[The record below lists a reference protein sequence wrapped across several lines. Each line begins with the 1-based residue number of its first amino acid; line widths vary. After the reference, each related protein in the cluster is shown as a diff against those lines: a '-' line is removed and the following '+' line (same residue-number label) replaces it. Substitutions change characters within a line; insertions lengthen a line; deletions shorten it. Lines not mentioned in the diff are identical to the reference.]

1 MSFVVNSNLAATQ
14 ANFSLMNAQTRHG
27 DAMNKLSSGSK
38 ILSGAD
44 DSGGLAVG
52 MKLESE
58 NNLNRSTM
66 KNLQN
71 ALSYLQL
78 QDEAM
83 DKMSEIVDRVGQ
95 LRVLASDIT
104 KNDSD
109 ILNYSKEFL
118 ELQGKMDNAA
128 ETKLN
133 GVDLFVFQQQS
144 LSSKIKSFPA
154 AYTNEDGSIENYLKY
169 SLNLETEDISGTV
182 DTSLNVSVVNMLFI
196 LTPVTTV
203 IDGKLKSYSQAMID
217 ETAKRLLSAR
227 ADNGAQ
233 QKRIQLEVENLRS
246 DTSDLELAKSRIMDA
261 DIARKSTTTIKEKVI
276 MEASS
281 SMYTQANKIQTET
294 AFKLMT

>member
-14 ANFSLMNAQTRHG
+14 ANFSLMNAQTRLG

-144 LSSKIKSFPA
+144 LSSKIKSAPA
-154 AYTNEDGSIENYLKY
+154 THTNEDGSIENYLKY

-182 DTSLNVSVVNMLFI
+182 DASINVSVVNMLFI
-196 LTPVTTV
+196 LTPTTTV
-203 IDGKLKSYSQAMID
+203 IDEKLTSYSQAMID

-233 QKRIQLEVENLRS
+233 QKRIQLEIENLRS
-246 DTSDLELAKSRIMDA
+246 ESSDLELAKSRIMDA
-261 DIARKSTTTIKEKVI
+261 DIARESTTTIKEKVI

-281 SMYTQANKIQTET
+281 SMFVQANKLQTET
-294 AFKLMT
+294 ALKLMT

>member
-1 MSFVVNSNLAATQ
+1 MHRRMGS
-14 ANFSLMNAQTRHG
+14 
-27 DAMNKLSSGSK
+27 AMNKLSSGTK

-52 MKLESE
+52 MKLEST
-58 NNLNRSTM
+58 NNLNQSVIE
-66 KNLQN
+66 NLQN

-144 LSSKIKSFPA
+144 LSSKIKSVPA
-154 AYTNEDGSIENYLKY
+154 THTNEDGSIENYLKY

-182 DTSLNVSVVNMLFI
+182 DTSINVSVVNMLFI
-196 LTPVTTV
+196 LTPTTTV
-203 IDGKLKSYSQAMID
+203 IDEKLTSYSQSMID

-233 QKRIQLEVENLRS
+233 QKRIQLEIENLRS
-246 DTSDLELAKSRIMDA
+246 ESSDLELAKSRIMDA
-261 DIARKSTTTIKEKVI
+261 DIARESTTTIKEKVI

-281 SMYTQANKIQTET
+281 SMFTQANKLQTET
-294 AFKLMT
+294 ALKLMT

>member
-1 MSFVVNSNLAATQ
+1 MSFVVNSNQAATK
-14 ANFSLMNAQTRHG
+14 ANLSLVHAQTRMG
-27 DAMNKLSSGSK
+27 SAMNKLSSGTK

-52 MKLESE
+52 MKLEST
-58 NNLNRSTM
+58 NNLNQSVIE
-66 KNLQN
+66 NLQN

-144 LSSKIKSFPA
+144 LSSKIKSVPA
-154 AYTNEDGSIENYLKY
+154 THTNEDGSIENYLKY

-182 DTSLNVSVVNMLFI
+182 DTSINVSVVNMLFI
-196 LTPVTTV
+196 LTPTTTV
-203 IDGKLKSYSQAMID
+203 IDEKLTSYSQSMID

-233 QKRIQLEVENLRS
+233 QKRIQLEIENLRS
-246 DTSDLELAKSRIMDA
+246 ESSDLELAKSRIMDA
-261 DIARKSTTTIKEKVI
+261 DIARESTTTIKEKVI

-281 SMYTQANKIQTET
+281 SMFTQANKLQTET
-294 AFKLMT
+294 ALKLMT

>member
-14 ANFSLMNAQTRHG
+14 ANFSLMSAQTRLG
-27 DAMNKLSSGSK
+27 DAMNKLSSGNK

-58 NNLNRSTM
+58 NSLNRSIM

-144 LSSKIKSFPA
+144 LSSKIKSAPA
-154 AYTNEDGSIENYLKY
+154 THTNEDGSIENYLKY
-169 SLNLETEDISGTV
+169 SLNLETENISHNE
-182 DTSLNVSVVNMLFI
+182 DTSINVSVVNMLFI

-203 IDGKLKSYSQAMID
+203 IDGQLKSYSQAMID

-233 QKRIQLEVENLRS
+233 QKRIQLEIENLRS
-246 DTSDLELAKSRIMDA
+246 DSSDLELAKSRIMDA
-261 DIARKSTTTIKEKVI
+261 DIARESTTTIKEKVI
-276 MEASS
+276 LEASS
-281 SMYTQANKIQTET
+281 SMFTQANKLQTET
-294 AFKLMT
+294 ALKLMT

>member
-1 MSFVVNSNLAATQ
+1 MSFVVNSNQAATK
-14 ANFSLMNAQTRHG
+14 ANLSLVHAQTRLG
-27 DAMNKLSSGSK
+27 SAMNKLSSGTK

-52 MKLESE
+52 MKLEST
-58 NNLNRSTM
+58 NNLNQSVIE
-66 KNLQN
+66 NLQN

-144 LSSKIKSFPA
+144 LSSKIKSVPA
-154 AYTNEDGSIENYLKY
+154 THTNEDGSIENYLKY

-182 DTSLNVSVVNMLFI
+182 DTSINVSVVNMLFI
-196 LTPVTTV
+196 LTPTTTV
-203 IDGKLKSYSQAMID
+203 IDEKLTSYSQSMID

-233 QKRIQLEVENLRS
+233 QKRIQLEIENLRS
-246 DTSDLELAKSRIMDA
+246 ESSDLELAKSRIMDA
-261 DIARKSTTTIKEKVI
+261 DIARESTTTIKEKVI

-281 SMYTQANKIQTET
+281 SMFTQANKLQTET
-294 AFKLMT
+294 ALKLMT

>member
-1 MSFVVNSNLAATQ
+1 MSFVVNSNQAATK
-14 ANFSLMNAQTRHG
+14 ANLSLVHAQTRMG
-27 DAMNKLSSGSK
+27 SAMNKLSSGTK

-52 MKLESE
+52 MKLEST
-58 NNLNRSTM
+58 NNLNQSVIE
-66 KNLQN
+66 NLQN

-144 LSSKIKSFPA
+144 LSSKIKSVPA
-154 AYTNEDGSIENYLKY
+154 THTNEDGSIENYLKY

-182 DTSLNVSVVNMLFI
+182 DTSINVSVVNMLFI
-196 LTPVTTV
+196 LTPTTTV
-203 IDGKLKSYSQAMID
+203 IDEKLTSYSQSMID

-227 ADNGAQ
+227 TDNGAQ
-233 QKRIQLEVENLRS
+233 QKRIQLEIENLRS
-246 DTSDLELAKSRIMDA
+246 ESSDLELAKSRIMDA
-261 DIARKSTTTIKEKVI
+261 DIARESTTTIKEKVI

-281 SMYTQANKIQTET
+281 SMFTQANKLQTET
-294 AFKLMT
+294 ALKLMT

>member
-1 MSFVVNSNLAATQ
+1 MSFVVNSNQAATK
-14 ANFSLMNAQTRHG
+14 ANLSLVHAQTRLG
-27 DAMNKLSSGSK
+27 SAMNKLSSGTK

-52 MKLESE
+52 MKLEST
-58 NNLNRSTM
+58 NNLNQSVIE
-66 KNLQN
+66 NLQN

-144 LSSKIKSFPA
+144 LSSKIKSVPA
-154 AYTNEDGSIENYLKY
+154 THTNEDGSIENYLKY

-182 DTSLNVSVVNMLFI
+182 DTSINVSVVNMLFI
-196 LTPVTTV
+196 LTPTTTV
-203 IDGKLKSYSQAMID
+203 IDEKLTSYSQAMID

-233 QKRIQLEVENLRS
+233 QKRIQLEIENLRS
-246 DTSDLELAKSRIMDA
+246 ESSDLELAKSRIMDA
-261 DIARKSTTTIKEKVI
+261 DIARESTTTIKEKVI

-281 SMYTQANKIQTET
+281 SMFTQANKLQTET
-294 AFKLMT
+294 ALKLMT

>member
-1 MSFVVNSNLAATQ
+1 MSFVVNSNQAATK
-14 ANFSLMNAQTRHG
+14 ANLSLVHAQTRMG
-27 DAMNKLSSGSK
+27 SAMNKLSSGTK

-52 MKLESE
+52 MKLEST
-58 NNLNRSTM
+58 NNLNQSVIE
-66 KNLQN
+66 NLQN

-95 LRVLASDIT
+95 LRVIASDIT

-144 LSSKIKSFPA
+144 LSSKIKSVPA
-154 AYTNEDGSIENYLKY
+154 THTNEDGSIENYLKY

-182 DTSLNVSVVNMLFI
+182 DTSINVSVVNMLFI
-196 LTPVTTV
+196 LTPTTTV
-203 IDGKLKSYSQAMID
+203 IDEKLTSYSQSMID

-276 MEASS
+276 MEVSS
-281 SMYTQANKIQTET
+281 SMFTQANKLQTET
-294 AFKLMT
+294 ALKLMT

>member
-1 MSFVVNSNLAATQ
+1 MSFVVNSNLSATK
-14 ANFSLMNAQTRHG
+14 ANLSLINAQARLG
-27 DAMNKLSSGSK
+27 DAMNKLSSGNK
-38 ILSGAD
+38 ILSGKD

-58 NNLNRSTM
+58 NNLNRSIM

-95 LRVLASDIT
+95 LRALASDIT

-133 GVDLFVFQQQS
+133 GIDLFVFQQQT
-144 LSSKIKSFPA
+144 LSSKIESSPTTH
-154 AYTNEDGSIENYLKY
+154 TNEDGSVENYLTY
-169 SLNLETEDISGTV
+169 SLNLETENIS
-182 DTSLNVSVVNMLFI
+182 DTRDNSINVSVVNMLFI

-203 IDGKLKSYSQAMID
+203 IDEKLTSYSQSMID

-233 QKRIQLEVENLRS
+233 QRESNWKLKTFVLSLRILSWLNHE
-246 DTSDLELAKSRIMDA
+246 
-261 DIARKSTTTIKEKVI
+261 
-276 MEASS
+276 
-281 SMYTQANKIQTET
+281 
-294 AFKLMT
+294 

>member
-1 MSFVVNSNLAATQ
+1 MSFVVNSNQAATK
-14 ANFSLMNAQTRHG
+14 ANLSLVHAQTRMG
-27 DAMNKLSSGSK
+27 SAMNKLSSGTR

-52 MKLESE
+52 MKLEST
-58 NNLNRSTM
+58 NNLNQSVIE
-66 KNLQN
+66 NLQN

-144 LSSKIKSFPA
+144 LSSKIKSVPA
-154 AYTNEDGSIENYLKY
+154 THTNEDGSIENYLKY

-182 DTSLNVSVVNMLFI
+182 DTSINVSVVNMLFI
-196 LTPVTTV
+196 LTPTTTV
-203 IDGKLKSYSQAMID
+203 IDEKLTSYSQSMID

-233 QKRIQLEVENLRS
+233 QKRIQLEIENLRS
-246 DTSDLELAKSRIMDA
+246 ESSDLELAKSRIMDA
-261 DIARKSTTTIKEKVI
+261 DIARESTTTIKEKVI

-281 SMYTQANKIQTET
+281 SMFTQANKLQTET
-294 AFKLMT
+294 ALKLMT

>member
-1 MSFVVNSNLAATQ
+1 MSFVVNSNQAATK
-14 ANFSLMNAQTRHG
+14 ANLSLVHAQTRLG
-27 DAMNKLSSGSK
+27 SAMNKLSSGTK

-52 MKLESE
+52 MKLEST
-58 NNLNRSTM
+58 NNLNQSVIE
-66 KNLQN
+66 NLQN

-83 DKMSEIVDRVGQ
+83 DKMSEIVDLVGQ

-109 ILNYSKEFL
+109 LLNYSKEFL

-144 LSSKIKSFPA
+144 LSSKIKSVPA
-154 AYTNEDGSIENYLKY
+154 THTNEDGSIENYLKY

-182 DTSLNVSVVNMLFI
+182 DTSINVSVVNMLFI
-196 LTPVTTV
+196 LTPTTTV
-203 IDGKLKSYSQAMID
+203 IDEKLTSYSQSMIN

-233 QKRIQLEVENLRS
+233 QERIQLEIENLRS
-246 DTSDLELAKSRIMDA
+246 ESSDLELAKSRIMDA
-261 DIARKSTTTIKEKVI
+261 DIARESTTTIKEKVI

-281 SMYTQANKIQTET
+281 SMFTQANKLQTET
-294 AFKLMT
+294 ALKLMT

>member
-1 MSFVVNSNLAATQ
+1 MSFVVNSNQAATK
-14 ANFSLMNAQTRHG
+14 ANLSLVHAQTRMG
-27 DAMNKLSSGSK
+27 SAMNKLSSGTK

-52 MKLESE
+52 MKLEST
-58 NNLNRSTM
+58 NNLNQSVIE
-66 KNLQN
+66 NLQN

-144 LSSKIKSFPA
+144 LSSKIKSVPA
-154 AYTNEDGSIENYLKY
+154 THTNEDGSIENYLKY

-182 DTSLNVSVVNMLFI
+182 DTSINVSVVNMLFI
-196 LTPVTTV
+196 LTPTTTV
-203 IDGKLKSYSQAMID
+203 IDEKLTSYSQAMID

-233 QKRIQLEVENLRS
+233 QKRIQLEIENLRS
-246 DTSDLELAKSRIMDA
+246 ESSDLELAKSRIMDA
-261 DIARKSTTTIKEKVI
+261 DIARESTTTIKEKVI

-281 SMYTQANKIQTET
+281 SMFTQANKLQTET
-294 AFKLMT
+294 ALKLMT

>member
-1 MSFVVNSNLAATQ
+1 MSFVVNSNQAATK
-14 ANFSLMNAQTRHG
+14 ANLSLVHAQTRMG
-27 DAMNKLSSGSK
+27 SAMNKLSSGTK

-44 DSGGLAVG
+44 DSGGLALG
-52 MKLESE
+52 MKLEST
-58 NNLNRSTM
+58 NNLNQSVIE
-66 KNLQN
+66 NLQN

-144 LSSKIKSFPA
+144 LSSKIKSVPA
-154 AYTNEDGSIENYLKY
+154 THTNEDGSIENYFKY

-182 DTSLNVSVVNMLFI
+182 DTSINVSVVNMLFI
-196 LTPVTTV
+196 LTPTTTV
-203 IDGKLKSYSQAMID
+203 IDEKLTSYSQSMID

-227 ADNGAQ
+227 TDNGAQ
-233 QKRIQLEVENLRS
+233 QKRIQLEIENLRS
-246 DTSDLELAKSRIMDA
+246 ESSDLELAKSRIMDA
-261 DIARKSTTTIKEKVI
+261 DIARESTTTIKEKVI

-281 SMYTQANKIQTET
+281 SMFTQANKLQTET
-294 AFKLMT
+294 ALKLMT

>member
-1 MSFVVNSNLAATQ
+1 
-14 ANFSLMNAQTRHG
+14 
-27 DAMNKLSSGSK
+27 MNKLSSGNK
-38 ILSGAD
+38 ILSGKD

-58 NNLNRSTM
+58 NNLNRSIM

-95 LRVLASDIT
+95 LRALASDIT

-133 GVDLFVFQQQS
+133 GIDLFVFQQQT
-144 LSSKIKSFPA
+144 LSSKIES
-154 AYTNEDGSIENYLKY
+154 
-169 SLNLETEDISGTV
+169 
-182 DTSLNVSVVNMLFI
+182 
-196 LTPVTTV
+196 TP
-203 IDGKLKSYSQAMID
+203 SYSHQ
-217 ETAKRLLSAR
+217 
-227 ADNGAQ
+227 
-233 QKRIQLEVENLRS
+233 
-246 DTSDLELAKSRIMDA
+246 
-261 DIARKSTTTIKEKVI
+261 
-276 MEASS
+276 
-281 SMYTQANKIQTET
+281 
-294 AFKLMT
+294 

>member
-1 MSFVVNSNLAATQ
+1 MSFVVNSNQAATK
-14 ANFSLMNAQTRHG
+14 ANLSLVHAQTRLG
-27 DAMNKLSSGSK
+27 SAMNKLSSGTK

-52 MKLESE
+52 MKLEST
-58 NNLNRSTM
+58 NNLNQSVIE
-66 KNLQN
+66 NLQN

-144 LSSKIKSFPA
+144 LSSKIKSVPA
-154 AYTNEDGSIENYLKY
+154 THTNEDGSIENYLKY

-182 DTSLNVSVVNMLFI
+182 DTSINVSVVNMLFI

-203 IDGKLKSYSQAMID
+203 IDEKLTSYSQAMID

-233 QKRIQLEVENLRS
+233 QKRIQLEIENLRS
-246 DTSDLELAKSRIMDA
+246 ESSDLELAKSRIMDA
-261 DIARKSTTTIKEKVI
+261 DIARESTTTIKEKVI

-281 SMYTQANKIQTET
+281 SMFTQANKLQTET
-294 AFKLMT
+294 ALKLMT

>member
-1 MSFVVNSNLAATQ
+1 MSFVVNSNQAATK
-14 ANFSLMNAQTRHG
+14 ANLSLVHAQTRLG
-27 DAMNKLSSGSK
+27 SAMNKLSSGTK

-52 MKLESE
+52 MKLEST
-58 NNLNRSTM
+58 NNLNQSVIE
-66 KNLQN
+66 NLQN

-144 LSSKIKSFPA
+144 LSSKIKSVPA
-154 AYTNEDGSIENYLKY
+154 THTNEDGSIEKYLKY

-182 DTSLNVSVVNMLFI
+182 DTSINVSVVNMLFI
-196 LTPVTTV
+196 LTPTTTV
-203 IDGKLKSYSQAMID
+203 IDEKLTSYSQSMID

-233 QKRIQLEVENLRS
+233 QKRIQLEIENLRS
-246 DTSDLELAKSRIMDA
+246 ESSDLELAKSRIMDA
-261 DIARKSTTTIKEKVI
+261 DIARESTTTIKEKVI

-281 SMYTQANKIQTET
+281 SMFTQANKLQTET
-294 AFKLMT
+294 ALKLMT

>member
-1 MSFVVNSNLAATQ
+1 MSFVVNSNLSATK
-14 ANFSLMNAQTRHG
+14 ANLSLINAQTRLG
-27 DAMNKLSSGSK
+27 DAMNKLSSGNK
-38 ILSGAD
+38 ILSGKD

-58 NNLNRSTM
+58 NNLNRSIM

-95 LRVLASDIT
+95 LRALASDIT

-133 GVDLFVFQQQS
+133 GIDLFVFQQQT
-144 LSSKIKSFPA
+144 LSSKIESSPTTH
-154 AYTNEDGSIENYLKY
+154 TNEDGSVENYLTY
-169 SLNLETEDISGTV
+169 SLNLETENIS
-182 DTSLNVSVVNMLFI
+182 DTGDNSINVSVVNMLFI

-203 IDGKLKSYSQAMID
+203 IDEKLTSYSQAMID

-227 ADNGAQ
+227 AENGAQ
-233 QKRIQLEVENLRS
+233 QKRIQLEIENLRS
-246 DTSDLELAKSRIMDA
+246 GSSDLELAKSRIMDA
-261 DIARKSTTTIKEKVI
+261 DIARESTTTIKEKVV

-281 SMYTQANKIQTET
+281 SMFTQANKLQTET
-294 AFKLMT
+294 ALKLMT